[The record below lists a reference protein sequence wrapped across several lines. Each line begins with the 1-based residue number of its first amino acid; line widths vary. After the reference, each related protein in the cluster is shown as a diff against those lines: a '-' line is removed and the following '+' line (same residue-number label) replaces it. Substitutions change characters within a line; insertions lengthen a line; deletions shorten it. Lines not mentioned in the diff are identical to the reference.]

1 MEDTREVVVRSF
13 MASWKLGVQESLSY
27 LSQDAIYRVN
37 AWHKP
42 LQGIEAI
49 RLDFERQR
57 SMWTEFSCE
66 FLNTAIVG
74 DTVFTERLD
83 TVHTAGKDIT
93 IHSVGVF
100 EVNDGGKITN
110 WRDYFDMKEI
120 EAQFTA

>member
-1 MEDTREVVVRSF
+1 MEDIREVVVSSF

-66 FLNTAIVG
+66 LLNTAIVG

>member
-13 MASWKLGVQESLSY
+13 MASWKLGVQVSLSY

-66 FLNTAIVG
+66 LLNTAMVG

-83 TVHTAGKDIT
+83 TVHTSGKDIT